1 MSRSSQQTTCAL
13 QKMKLLCCMLCFF
26 NNLMRPIQRVH
37 FPFILTLTFSARGNN
52 SRYRG
57 VQLFFVLAET
67 ACTDAAAA
75 LRSAISSERIE
86 GGMAVAMATRST

>member
-1 MSRSSQQTTCAL
+1 
-13 QKMKLLCCMLCFF
+13 
-26 NNLMRPIQRVH
+26 MRPIQRVH

-86 GGMAVAMATRST
+86 GGMAVAMATRSTWEQPKASQHTLKLLPSRYASAV

>member
-1 MSRSSQQTTCAL
+1 
-13 QKMKLLCCMLCFF
+13 MLCFF
-26 NNLMRPIQRVH
+26 NNLMRPIRRVH
-37 FPFILTLTFSARGNN
+37 FPFILTPTFSARGNN